1 MYLRPLQCVSLHL
14 LFSVFLGE
22 LERRARAWAWPPQA
36 SSQSSCLF
44 ALAVC
49 ITIKAASKHGN
60 NAVHFPRGLEM
71 PARRSRRR
79 TATLQALELRLCGGA
94 PLTAAVRLLPGR
106 VYPHRYRGRAACL
119 NGPLPLPLPPLPTG
133 ARARRG
139 SEVRDV
145 AGETSVS
152 KHQRENGACRAEGRG
167 GRVGVGEEGDAAT
180 ILGTRRP
187 QHSKRPAH
195 NRNKHSNHGR
205 LNSIPPFLALLD
217 PPDLPLLRSLLLT
230 RSLTYIFTHTQPRAC
245 THTHTKK

>member
-119 NGPLPLPLPPLPTG
+119 NGPLLLPLPPLPTG

-145 AGETSVS
+145 AGETSRLQTPAREGGVS
-152 KHQRENGACRAEGRG
+152 GRGAGWAGGRG
-167 GRVGVGEEGDAAT
+167 GRGRCGHNSRNTAA
-180 ILGTRRP
+180 
-187 QHSKRPAH
+187 A
-195 NRNKHSNHGR
+195 
-205 LNSIPPFLALLD
+205 ALQEA
-217 PPDLPLLRSLLLT
+217 RT
-230 RSLTYIFTHTQPRAC
+230 
-245 THTHTKK
+245 

>member
-1 MYLRPLQCVSLHL
+1 MCFTASVIFRVSWRAREARPCVGVATTGVFTVLLPICACSLHNDQGCQQARQQRSAL
-14 LFSVFLGE
+14 PSRLGN
-22 LERRARAWAWPPQA
+22 ARPPQPPQDGDLA
-36 SSQSSCLF
+36 GAGTAALRRCAPDGGCEAPAVACLSSQISRASGLPQRTSS
-44 ALAVC
+44 
-49 ITIKAASKHGN
+49 
-60 NAVHFPRGLEM
+60 P
-71 PARRSRRR
+71 P
-79 TATLQALELRLCGGA
+79 
-94 PLTAAVRLLPGR
+94 PP
-106 VYPHRYRGRAACL
+106 
-119 NGPLPLPLPPLPTG
+119 PPLPTG

-152 KHQRENGACRAEGRG
+152 KHQREKGACRAEGRG

-230 RSLTYIFTHTQPRAC
+230 RSLTYIFTHTHKRAC